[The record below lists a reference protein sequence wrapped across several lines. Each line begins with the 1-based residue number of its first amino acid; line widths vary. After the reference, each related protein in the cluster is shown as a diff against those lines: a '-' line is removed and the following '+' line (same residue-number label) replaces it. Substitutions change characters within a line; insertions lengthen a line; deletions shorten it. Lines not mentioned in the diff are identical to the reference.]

1 MMSGS
6 FHCFR
11 LPITQQHLFGFFFT
25 LYPPPLQETHMSTVH
40 HQNSICPQLVALK
53 LRAKQLPFKS
63 SYSRYF
69 RAYSGQPEHIVFES
83 DVWFAAKRQLNE
95 RLGGFL
101 NGQLKLLAYFLPC
114 CLYRHFTNIYHDFP
128 QGALRSVIFEILKPL
143 RWPFKR
149 FVVKLHH

>member
-1 MMSGS
+1 
-6 FHCFR
+6 
-11 LPITQQHLFGFFFT
+11 
-25 LYPPPLQETHMSTVH
+25 MSTVH
-40 HQNSICPQLVALK
+40 HQNSTCPQLVAVK
-53 LRAKQLPFKS
+53 LRAKQLHLKS
-63 SYSRYF
+63 SCSRYF
-69 RAYSGQPEHIVFES
+69 RAYSGQPEHIAFES

-114 CLYRHFTNIYHDFP
+114 SLYRHFTNIYHDFP
-128 QGALRSVIFEILKPL
+128 QGVLRSMIFEIIKPL